1 MHINLAGKTAL
12 VTASTGGIGFAIAH
26 GLALTGAIVIING
39 RSDSSVE
46 KALARLS
53 EAVPRPPSAESR
65 LIWAMPTALAFLQ
78 LRFPPSTFWSTT
90 PASMVWPISS
100 RPMTT
105 AGKTIGKLT

>member
-53 EAVPRPPSAESR
+53 EAVPQATFSGVAAD
-65 LIWAMPTALAFLQ
+65 LGNADGVGVL
-78 LRFPPSTFWSTT
+78 TFWSTT